1 MSLAYTNPADTSRR
15 TALRKMQPRK
25 STRII
30 RRVLIGIAVL
40 FVLVNLLA
48 VANPWF
54 HRNDV
59 RTACARSAT

>member
-1 MSLAYTNPADTSRR
+1 MSRAFTDAAGPDRR

-30 RRVLIGIAVL
+30 RRVLIGA
-40 FVLVNLLA
+40 FVVFALVNVLA
-48 VANPWF
+48 AANPWF

-59 RTACARSAT
+59 VTTCTRSET